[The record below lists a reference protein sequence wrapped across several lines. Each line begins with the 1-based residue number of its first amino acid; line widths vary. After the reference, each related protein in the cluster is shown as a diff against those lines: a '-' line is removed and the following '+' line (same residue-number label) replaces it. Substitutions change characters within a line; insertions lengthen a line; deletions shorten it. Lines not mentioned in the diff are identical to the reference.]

1 MRRFFYVGTCPTRA
15 LVFTFFGFI
24 SKFNRHFSL
33 SVVNNLKTRAE
44 NHMGI
49 QPNSPNHQMKGLM
62 VSQEQMYEALS
73 LVKPSL
79 ENF

>member
-1 MRRFFYVGTCPTRA
+1 
-15 LVFTFFGFI
+15 
-24 SKFNRHFSL
+24 
-33 SVVNNLKTRAE
+33 
-44 NHMGI
+44 MGI